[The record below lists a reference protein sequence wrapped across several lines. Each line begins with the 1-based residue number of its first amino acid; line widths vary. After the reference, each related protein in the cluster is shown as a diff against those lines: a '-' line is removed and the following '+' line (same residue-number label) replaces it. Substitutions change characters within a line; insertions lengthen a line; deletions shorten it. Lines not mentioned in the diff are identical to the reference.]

1 MERPHGSYIG
11 HFSNLVKAHGG
22 INLAQGIPGH
32 RPPAELLDALAQVLR
47 TDAHQYA
54 PGQGDAQLLQLVAQR
69 YGLAPDNVLMV
80 QGGTEGLSL
89 AYTYIAQLLGPDMA
103 VMGIA
108 PAYESHSHLPR
119 IFGHRYV
126 SFAPEPDG
134 RLDMDRLASDMR
146 RERIGLLFVA
156 SPGNPHGRALSKQ
169 QVLQLLGVAQRTGAY
184 VVFDA
189 VYHEL
194 YFEQPPY
201 VPTDQLGERL
211 FIVGSFSK
219 SLCITG
225 WRVGYLLHHASHAS
239 GLRSV
244 HDYVGLCASAPMQR
258 ALAIYLADAQPAERY
273 AAELRARLAAAYSG
287 LSDHLRGLGFG
298 VPPTDGGCFVWA
310 ELPQHLAADGFELA
324 STLYEQQRVAV
335 VPGEHF
341 GSSYARWLRLNIAR
355 PADELHEAKQRLAQF
370 FADLDVNT

>member
-1 MERPHGSYIG
+1 MEKPQGSYIG

-22 INLAQGIPGH
+22 LNLAQGIPGH

-54 PGQGDAQLLQLVAQR
+54 PGQGDAQLLRLVAQR
-69 YGLAPDNVLMV
+69 YGLGPGNVLMV

-89 AYTYIAQLLGPDMA
+89 LYTYIAQLLGPDMA
-103 VMGIA
+103 VMGIE
-108 PAYESHSHLPR
+108 PAYESHSHLPC

-126 SFAPEPDG
+126 PFAPGPDG
-134 RLDMDRLASDMR
+134 FLDMHRLADELR

-156 SPGNPHGRALSKQ
+156 SPGNPHGRALSRQ
-169 QVLQLLGVAQRTGAY
+169 QVLQLLEAAQQADAY
-184 VVFDA
+184 IVFDA
-189 VYHEL
+189 VYHDL
-194 YFEQPPY
+194 YFHQPVY
-201 VPTDQLGERL
+201 VPADRLGERL

-225 WRVGYLLHHASHAS
+225 WRVGYVLHHAHHAA

-258 ALAIYLADAQPAERY
+258 ALALYLSDGGQAERY
-273 AAELRARLAAAYSG
+273 AADLRARLAAAYG
-287 LSDHLRGLGFG
+287 DLSAHLRGLGFG
-298 VPPTDGGCFVWA
+298 MPPTDGGCFVWA
-310 ELPQHLAADGFELA
+310 ELPARIAADGFEVTSA
-324 STLYEQQRVAV
+324 LYQQQRVAV

-341 GSSYARWLRLNIAR
+341 GSRYARWLRLNIAR
-355 PADELHEAKQRLAQF
+355 PDDELREAAQRIGLF
-370 FADLDVNT
+370 FGE